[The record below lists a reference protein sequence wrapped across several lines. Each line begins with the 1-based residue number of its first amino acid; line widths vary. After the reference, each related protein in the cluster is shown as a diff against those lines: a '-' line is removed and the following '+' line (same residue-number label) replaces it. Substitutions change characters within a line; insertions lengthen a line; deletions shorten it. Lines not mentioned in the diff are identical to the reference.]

1 MFVISM
7 LIHFIPF
14 HALKF
19 TRVAFKIE
27 IWRNL
32 IHALILFEHLV
43 LITDLYPC
51 PQEFPFS
58 CWGALLL
65 HPTLYCLF
73 CKSSKPEFVSSHQEY
88 LCTKFWSSIA
98 LAAVVHKLSK
108 FVSLFTMSIITSKSN
123 VSIIF
128 FTFPGPLL
136 FMHIFLGN
144 YKYKI
149 FDNKPNIQP
158 GPCIR
163 LHDPVSDCM
172 TL

>member
-1 MFVISM
+1 MTFDHRSLFM
-7 LIHFIPF
+7 SS
-14 HALKF
+14 
-19 TRVAFKIE
+19 RVSIFLL
-27 IWRNL
+27 RGSTSSSN
-32 IHALILFEHLV
+32 
-43 LITDLYPC
+43 
-51 PQEFPFS
+51 
-58 CWGALLL
+58 ALLV
-65 HPTLYCLF
+65 F
-73 CKSSKPEFVSSHQEY
+73 CKSFKPESVSSHQEY

-98 LAAVVHKLSK
+98 LAAVVQKLSK
-108 FVSLFTMSIITSKSN
+108 FVSLFIMSIITSKSN